1 MASIVCFQSA
11 IGKTRLD
18 ASGGSMEENDP
29 QAKTDEVRE
38 PEGSE
43 GGLKIGRLYFFG
55 EDGEKK
61 VAKSH

>member
-1 MASIVCFQSA
+1 
-11 IGKTRLD
+11 
-18 ASGGSMEENDP
+18 MEENDP